1 MMAKPLRIVFM
12 GCPDF
17 AVPSLRALADD
28 PDFEIAAVYCM
39 PDRPKGRGKK
49 PAPTPVKAFALER
62 GFTVHTP
69 ATFRNAPEEIEILR
83 SFSPDYLVV
92 VAYGLILPQSVLDI
106 PKIAPVNLHA
116 SLLPEFRGPAPIH
129 QAMLLGRK
137 NTGNTVMLMS
147 KGMDEGDMLAVGQ
160 TPITDNDDLG
170 SLHDRLSL
178 EGATLLAKTLK
189 EFAAGRIR
197 PVSQNHAQA
206 TYTSKISS
214 QTAHIDWNRP
224 AAEIRNLIYAM
235 SPFPG
240 AWFADGDER
249 IKVFRATAESWP
261 GNQPAGTVL
270 SQSPTEGI
278 KVVCGNNTALKLLEL
293 QRAGKGRLCCAD
305 FLRGCQLKSAIL
317 VSGTDEISS
326 DA

>member
-1 MMAKPLRIVFM
+1 MTTSPLRIVFM

-17 AVPSLRALADD
+17 AVPSLRALADN

-69 ATFRNAPEEIEILR
+69 ATFRNAPEAIETLR
-83 SFSPDYLVV
+83 AFSPDYLVV
-92 VAYGLILPQSVLDI
+92 VAYGLILPQLVLDI

-137 NTGNTVMLMS
+137 VTGNTVMLMS

-160 TPITDNDDLG
+160 TPISDNDDLG
-170 SLHDRLSL
+170 SLHDRFSS
-178 EGATLLAKTLK
+178 EGAVLLTKTLK
-189 EFAAGRIR
+189 EFAAGKIR
-197 PVSQNHAQA
+197 PVPQDHAKA

-224 AAEIRNLIYAM
+224 ADEIRNLIYAM

-249 IKVFRATAESWP
+249 IKVFRAATENWT

-270 SQSPTEGI
+270 SQNPTDGI
-278 KVVCGNNTALKLLEL
+278 KVVCGNNSVLRLLEL

-305 FLRGCQLKSAIL
+305 FLRGCQLKSTIL

>member
-39 PDRPKGRGKK
+39 PDRPKCRGKK

-69 ATFRNAPEEIEILR
+69 ATFRNAPEEIATLR

-137 NTGNTVMLMS
+137 VTGNTVMLMS

-160 TPITDNDDLG
+160 TPIGDNDDLG

-178 EGATLLAKTLK
+178 EGAVLLARTLK
-189 EFAAGRIR
+189 EFAAGNIK
-197 PVSQNHAQA
+197 PVPQDHTKA

-214 QTAHIDWNRP
+214 QTAHIYWNRP
-224 AAEIRNLIYAM
+224 AEEIRNLI
-235 SPFPG
+235 
-240 AWFADGDER
+240 FADGDER
-249 IKVFRATAESWP
+249 IKVFRAIAENWS
-261 GNQPAGTVL
+261 GNQPAGTVMC
-270 SQSPTEGI
+270 QSPIEGI
-278 KVVCGNNTALKLLEL
+278 RVVCGNGSSLKLLEL

>member
-1 MMAKPLRIVFM
+1 MMAKPLCIVFM

-69 ATFRNAPEEIEILR
+69 ATFRNAPEEIATLR

-137 NTGNTVMLMS
+137 ITGNTVMLMS

-160 TPITDNDDLG
+160 TPIGETDDLG
-170 SLHDRLSL
+170 SLHDRLSS
-178 EGATLLAKTLK
+178 EGAVLLARTLK
-189 EFAAGRIR
+189 EFAAGRIK
-197 PVSQNHAQA
+197 PVPQDHTKA

-224 AAEIRNLIYAM
+224 AEEIRNLIYAM

-249 IKVFRATAESWP
+249 IKVFRAVAENWP
-261 GNQPAGTVL
+261 GNQPAGTVMG
-270 SQSPTEGI
+270 QSPIDGI
-278 KVVCGNNTALKLLEL
+278 RVACGNSSSLRLLEL